1 MGSFRVLVERR
12 RADPITAEF
21 LSVASSAIRL
31 RALRFSPFRDHGR
44 SAQSRNRPVPGG
56 TAFAV
61 RSLGSKGE
69 WLPADRT
76 SAFASSRHYPAQR
89 FGSDVPQAAVS
100 NRSKTVV
107 FARSRAHPPT
117 EKCAYWES
125 AAASPLAAR
134 GMLQAA
140 GTRHASEYRDAARTP
155 CAGRSGTLP
164 N

>member
-61 RSLGSKGE
+61 RSLWVKGRCSRR
-69 WLPADRT
+69 LPTRSAPHSIADGILRRSELAL
-76 SAFASSRHYPAQR
+76 SAKSGREQAQQ
-89 FGSDVPQAAVS
+89 GVP
-100 NRSKTVV
+100 
-107 FARSRAHPPT
+107 
-117 EKCAYWES
+117 
-125 AAASPLAAR
+125 LI
-134 GMLQAA
+134 
-140 GTRHASEYRDAARTP
+140 
-155 CAGRSGTLP
+155 
-164 N
+164 